1 MAERTFIR
9 FTFLQIDPAWQ
20 RRADEQGAEDN
31 RAMPVGCADPAF
43 DRSPRA
49 CSAVG
54 AATSRLEPAA

>member
-31 RAMPVGCADPAF
+31 RAMPVGGGGPAF
-43 DRSPRA
+43 ARPPRA
-49 CSAVG
+49 CSA
-54 AATSRLEPAA
+54 ACPATSRPEPTA